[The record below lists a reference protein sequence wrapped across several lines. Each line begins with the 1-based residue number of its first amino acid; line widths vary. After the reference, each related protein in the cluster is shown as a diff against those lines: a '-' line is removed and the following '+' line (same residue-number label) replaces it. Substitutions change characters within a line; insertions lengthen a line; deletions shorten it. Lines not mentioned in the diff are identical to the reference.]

1 MKDLSIEKLSELTAA
16 NSASPGGG
24 SVSALAGA
32 YAASLACMVA
42 RLTQGKKGY
51 EAVDERMKQIDEKAE
66 VLRLKLL
73 DQIARDA
80 SSFDA
85 FMAALRMPKGSDE
98 EKAVRSKQMQDALR
112 QACEVPLETA
122 NSSLEALRLSLECI
136 RAGNANAASDG
147 FVGALMA
154 RSSVLGALS
163 NVRINLAGIS
173 DPAFTE
179 KMKAACTRIEE
190 EARAIEQEAEA
201 VFSSRI

>member
-1 MKDLSIEKLSELTAA
+1 MKDFSIEKLSELTAA

-42 RLTQGKKGY
+42 KLTQGKKGY
-51 EAVDERMKQIDEKAE
+51 ETVDKEMMQIDQEAE
-66 VLRLKLL
+66 TLRLKLL

-98 EKAVRSKQMQDALR
+98 EKAARSKQMQDALR

-122 NSSLEALRLSLECI
+122 IWSLGALRLALECV
-136 RAGNANAASDG
+136 RTGNANAASDG
-147 FVGALMA
+147 YVGALMA
-154 RSSVLGALS
+154 SSSVLGALS

-173 DPAFTE
+173 DPAFSKE
-179 KMKAACTRIEE
+179 MKTACMRIEE
-190 EARAIEQEAEA
+190 EARALEREAEA
-201 VFSSRI
+201 AFSSRI